1 MQIDLTLYLVCNQR
15 RTRTIAFSCFSD
27 GEWHVCAAAYQ
38 RVLVPLFQG
47 VDKSPLQ
54 LQSVPK
60 PELPSLGNEGG
71 GLCTLGA
78 YHSVGPGCGQGLRSP
93 LGIQNH
99 FCAQQ
104 VRGSLKH
111 FLEKSFSP
119 KAILSA
125 LAAELA

>member
-1 MQIDLTLYLVCNQR
+1 MFVLQ
-15 RTRTIAFSCFSD
+15 RTRGS
-27 GEWHVCAAAYQ
+27 
-38 RVLVPLFQG
+38 LFQG
-47 VDKSPLQ
+47 ADKSPLQ
-54 LQSVPK
+54 LQSGPK
-60 PELPSLGNEGG
+60 PEPPSLGNEGDG
-71 GLCTLGA
+71 FCTLGA

-104 VRGSLKH
+104 VRRSLKH